1 MGHLPSLISNLAI
14 ILMTAGIITILFKSI
29 KQPVVLGYIWAG
41 IIVGPSL
48 HFFEITNM
56 KEVST
61 WAEIGVIFLLFALG
75 LEFSFKKLFNIG
87 SVAFITA
94 FTIVIGMVSL
104 GFFTGKMLG
113 WSGINCL
120 FLGGM
125 MAMSSTTIIVKSF
138 NDMGLKSQQFAGMVV
153 GVLIVE
159 DLFAVVLM
167 VLLSTFAI
175 SSDFSG
181 GDIVM
186 NILRLFMFILI
197 WFVCGIY
204 LLPTIFKKTRK
215 YLNDETLLI
224 LSVALCLMMV
234 LLATN
239 TGFSA
244 ALGAF
249 VMGSLL
255 AETIEA
261 ERIEHLVSPVKD
273 LFGAVFFVS
282 VGMMIDPMMLLYNWK
297 SILLITIMVM
307 AGQIFFGSM
316 GMIFSGQPLK
326 VAMQSGFS
334 LAQVGEF
341 AFIIAQ
347 LGLTLGVTNKDLYPT
362 IVAVSAITTFF
373 TPYLIQSST
382 SAYEKFSTRLPKRTL
397 RILENLSFT
406 SKLGNSGFRS
416 ELIKTILGIIIL
428 HSTIIIAIIIFG
440 ITYLQPFLYQFVSN
454 EQWANILCATIILIC
469 MAPFLRALM
478 VKKNKTIKQ
487 YLAENNVNKGALVGL
502 IVVRIFLCLIMV
514 MFVLSHF
521 FHFGWIVVGLIAI
534 SFIVFTMLSK
544 KLKRSSILIE
554 KHFLSNLTEREQHFD
569 SKKAIRKDSVNRLL
583 ARDIHLAE
591 FVVHPQSPNVGRS
604 LKEIDIRKKYDVQI
618 VSIIRGEMHI
628 NVPGGEEFLYPYDKL
643 VVCGTDE
650 QLKRFT
656 LMVEQISH
664 KESNREDVILEQIQI
679 DEHSLLLNQT
689 ILSSRLRELYGCM
702 LIGIER
708 EGQTTLGLDINTI
721 FQLGDILLLVG
732 EKQKINELYSLG

>member
-1 MGHLPSLISNLAI
+1 
-14 ILMTAGIITILFKSI
+14 
-29 KQPVVLGYIWAG
+29 
-41 IIVGPSL
+41 
-48 HFFEITNM
+48 
-56 KEVST
+56 
-61 WAEIGVIFLLFALG
+61 
-75 LEFSFKKLFNIG
+75 
-87 SVAFITA
+87 
-94 FTIVIGMVSL
+94 
-104 GFFTGKMLG
+104 
-113 WSGINCL
+113 
-120 FLGGM
+120 
-125 MAMSSTTIIVKSF
+125 
-138 NDMGLKSQQFAGMVV
+138 
-153 GVLIVE
+153 
-159 DLFAVVLM
+159 
-167 VLLSTFAI
+167 
-175 SSDFSG
+175 
-181 GDIVM
+181 
-186 NILRLFMFILI
+186 
-197 WFVCGIY
+197 
-204 LLPTIFKKTRK
+204 
-215 YLNDETLLI
+215 
-224 LSVALCLMMV
+224 
-234 LLATN
+234 
-239 TGFSA
+239 
-244 ALGAF
+244 
-249 VMGSLL
+249 MGSLL

-521 FHFGWIVVGLIAI
+521 FHFCF
-534 SFIVFTMLSK
+534 SFYLF
-544 KLKRSSILIE
+544 
-554 KHFLSNLTEREQHFD
+554 N
-569 SKKAIRKDSVNRLL
+569 
-583 ARDIHLAE
+583 
-591 FVVHPQSPNVGRS
+591 
-604 LKEIDIRKKYDVQI
+604 
-618 VSIIRGEMHI
+618 
-628 NVPGGEEFLYPYDKL
+628 
-643 VVCGTDE
+643 
-650 QLKRFT
+650 
-656 LMVEQISH
+656 
-664 KESNREDVILEQIQI
+664 
-679 DEHSLLLNQT
+679 
-689 ILSSRLRELYGCM
+689 
-702 LIGIER
+702 
-708 EGQTTLGLDINTI
+708 
-721 FQLGDILLLVG
+721 ILLFLFVN
-732 EKQKINELYSLG
+732 IL